1 MSNDHE
7 KLEAL
12 DLSGCDTDDNV
23 PFGMLVVEA
32 GWITRKQLEQA
43 TVVSS
48 QVSVPLGRV
57 LAMRGWM
64 TEREVGAAIEIQ
76 ALIRDG
82 FVDLDG
88 GLKVLK
94 LIGWTSLSVGNALAT
109 IGIDID
115 ELPKSENRLGAL
127 MVSAKY
133 ATNDEVESGLTIS
146 QGTGLPLGKSLILKG
161 VVTPAQVEAVLI
173 VQKLIRNEI
182 QTREF
187 AVSALQRIA
196 DENKKIITTDSEQL
210 DRQLAE
216 LLVIVE
222 IVSQF
227 DMSRMVEAAK
237 LNKWP
242 LSDML
247 ILFSLVPYDV
257 LKTAI
262 AICNQVE
269 QGALSLESGAHAL
282 RLYHSRGIP
291 IADAMNTAESDS
303 ETRTTPTTLNFLK
316 ALGVISEEDIAQL
329 IERALCDTHSVKKF
343 IVQTNM
349 LDERTLNVTT
359 RLKFLVDQK
368 ELTLEQ
374 AKKAYDTHL
383 KTNTIPPNT
392 KV

>member
-1 MSNDHE
+1 VSNDQE
-7 KLEAL
+7 NLEAL
-12 DLSGCDTDDNV
+12 DLTGCETDDNV
-23 PFGMLVVEA
+23 PFGLLVVEA

-43 TVVSS
+43 RTVSS

-57 LAMRGWM
+57 LTMRGWM
-64 TEREVGAAIEIQ
+64 TEREVAAAIEIQ

-82 FVDLDG
+82 FIDLEG

-133 ATNDEVESGLTIS
+133 ATDDEVESGLTIS

-196 DENKKIITTDSEQL
+196 DDNKKVITADSEQL

-216 LLVIVE
+216 LLVIVD
-222 IVSQF
+222 IVNQF
-227 DMSRMVEAAK
+227 DMSRMLEAAK

-247 ILFSLVPYDV
+247 ILFSLVPYEV

-269 QGALSLESGAHAL
+269 QGALTLESGAHAL
-282 RLYHSRGIP
+282 RLFHARGIP
-291 IADAMNTAESDS
+291 FAEAMNTAETDSDI
-303 ETRTTPTTLNFLK
+303 RTTPTTLNFLK

-329 IERALCDTHSVKKF
+329 IEHALCDTHSVKKF

-349 LDERTLNVTT
+349 LDERTVNVTT

-383 KTNTIPPNT
+383 KTNTIPPNI